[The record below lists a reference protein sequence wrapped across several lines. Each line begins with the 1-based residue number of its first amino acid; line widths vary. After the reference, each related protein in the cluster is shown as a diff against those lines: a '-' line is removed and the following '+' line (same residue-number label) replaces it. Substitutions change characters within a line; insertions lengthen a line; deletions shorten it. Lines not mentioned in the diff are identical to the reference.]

1 MKRFWSQL
9 TTRDFEALDPA
20 RTVAVLPI
28 AAIEQHGPH
37 LPVSTD
43 TAIAEGHVAEVVARL
58 PDEASV
64 LFLPVL
70 AYGKSDEHLSFPGTL
85 TLSAETLIAV
95 ITEIGAS
102 VARAGLKKL
111 IVINSHGGNVEVM
124 GIAARRLRTEHQ
136 LFVVATNWLRFGQPE
151 GLYSEGELRL
161 GIHGGDIETSLML
174 HFRGDEVQMEK
185 AENFVSL
192 SAAMENDYQKLRA
205 TGPVSFAW
213 LTEDLHP
220 SGAIGDA
227 AAATMEKGA
236 RSAAH
241 AAEGFIALLRD
252 VARFP
257 VESLSGKS

>member
-28 AAIEQHGPH
+28 AATEQHGPH

-43 TAIAEGHVAEVVARL
+43 TAIAEGQIAEVVARL
-58 PDEASV
+58 PDAAPV

-70 AYGKSDEHLSFPGTL
+70 AYGKSDEHLTFPGTL

-102 VARAGLKKL
+102 VASAGLKKL
-111 IVINSHGGNVEVM
+111 IIINSHGGNVEVM
-124 GIAARRLRTEHQ
+124 GIAARRLRIEHQ
-136 LFVVATNWLRFGQPE
+136 LFVVATNWLRFGQPK
-151 GLYSEGELRL
+151 GLFGEEEERL

-174 HFRGDEVQMEK
+174 HFHAEEVQMEK
-185 AENFVSL
+185 AKNFVSL
-192 SAAMENDYQKLRA
+192 SAAMERDYEKLRA

-213 LTEDLHP
+213 LTQDLHP
-220 SGAIGDA
+220 SGAVGDA
-227 AAATMEKGA
+227 AAATAEKGA
-236 RSAAH
+236 RSAAW
-241 AAEGFIALLRD
+241 AVEGFMALLQD
-252 VARFP
+252 VASFP
-257 VESLSGKS
+257 LENVSLKS